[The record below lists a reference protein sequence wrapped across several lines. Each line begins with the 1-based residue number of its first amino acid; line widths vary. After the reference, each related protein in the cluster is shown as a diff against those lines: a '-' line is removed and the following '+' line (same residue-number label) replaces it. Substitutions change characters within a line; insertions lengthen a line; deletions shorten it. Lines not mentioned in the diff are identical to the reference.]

1 MSSPQGSSES
11 SSTIDALLQE
21 TRRFPPSPEF
31 TANANVRDPS
41 VYQRAHDDPEG
52 FWAEAANRLDWF
64 QRWDKVL
71 EWDAPWAKWFV
82 GGKLNASY
90 NAVDRHNKTW
100 RRNKAAIVWEGE
112 PGDTRVLTY
121 HDLYREVNEFA
132 AVLLDLGVKKG
143 DRVAFYMPMI
153 PELAIGLLAC
163 ARIGAPHTVIF
174 GGFSAEALRD
184 RAIDSEAKLIV
195 TADGGWRRGNI
206 VPLKDIADAAAAEAP
221 TVEHILVIRR
231 LGPAVREVNM
241 HEGRDIWY
249 HEAVVRAS
257 RRIVEPEALDS
268 EHPLYI
274 MYTSGTTGKPKGQLH
289 TTAGYLVGTSLTH
302 EWIFDL
308 KEDDI
313 YWCTADIGWVTGHS
327 YIVYGPLTN
336 GATVVMYEGA
346 PDYPDKDRFW
356 EIVEKYAVTILYTAP
371 TSIRTFMRWGD
382 QYPKAHDLSTLR
394 LLGTVGEPINPE
406 AWMWYQTHIG
416 NGRCPIVDTW
426 WQTETGMIMITPL
439 PGLTATKPGS
449 ATMPF
454 PGVEADILDENGN
467 SVPLNSGGNLV
478 IKRPWPAMSRRIWG
492 DPDRYVRTYWE
503 RYPGM
508 YLTGDG
514 ARRDEDGY
522 FWLLGRVDDVLNVS
536 GHRIG
541 TMEVESALVSHP
553 AVAEAAVIGATD
565 PITGQ
570 AIVAFVTPRG
580 GYAPNDALTAD
591 LREHVAK
598 AIGALARPKKIYF
611 TTELPKTRSAKI
623 MRRLLRDIAE
633 GRVLGDTTTLLDPH
647 IVSQIKQQYEST
659 EG

>member
-1 MSSPQGSSES
+1 MASPQDSSGT

-21 TRRFPPSPEF
+21 TRRFPPSAEF

-100 RRNKAAIVWEGE
+100 RRNKAAIIWEGE
-112 PGDTRVLTY
+112 PGDSRVLTY
-121 HDLYREVNEFA
+121 ADMYREVNEFA
-132 AVLLDLGVKKG
+132 AVLLDLGVTKG

-184 RAIDSEAKLIV
+184 RAIDCQAKVIV
-195 TADGGWRRGNI
+195 TADGGWRRGNVI
-206 VPLKDIADAAAAEAP
+206 ALKDIADAAAAEAP
-221 TVEHILVIRR
+221 TVEKMLVVRR
-231 LGPAVREVNM
+231 LAAGVRDVQM
-241 HEGRDIWY
+241 MDGRDVWY
-249 HEAVVRAS
+249 HDAVARVL

-274 MYTSGTTGKPKGQLH
+274 MYTSGTTGKPKGQMH
-289 TTAGYLVGTSLTH
+289 TTGGYLVGTSLTH

-308 KEDDI
+308 KEDDV

-336 GATVVMYEGA
+336 GATCVMYEGA

-356 EIVEKYAVTILYTAP
+356 AIIEKYRATILYTAP

-382 QYPKAHDLSTLR
+382 QYPAAHDLSSLR

-406 AWMWYQTHIG
+406 AWIWYNTHIG
-416 NGRCPIVDTW
+416 HENCPIVDTW

-439 PGLTATKPGS
+439 PGITATKPGS

-467 SVPLNSGGNLV
+467 SVPANTGGNLV

-503 RYPGM
+503 KYPGY

-553 AVAEAAVIGATD
+553 AVAEAAVIGASD

-570 AIVAFVTPRG
+570 AIVAFVTPRSG
-580 GYAPNDALTAD
+580 NTPNDALTAE
-591 LREHVAK
+591 LREHVAH

-611 TTELPKTRSAKI
+611 TSELPKTRSAKI

-633 GRVLGDTTTLLDPH
+633 GRVLGDTTTLLDPN
-647 IVSQIKQQYEST
+647 IVAQIKDQYEST